1 MIQINH
7 VKKAIGG
14 HVIFDD
20 LSMQIADR
28 EFAVLTGP
36 SGCGKTTLLHMIG
49 GIEPVD
55 SGDILVGDFNVA
67 KGKNLM
73 HYYRHEVGF
82 LFQNFALVERKTVAE
97 NLSMIRKDAR
107 SSLSMADALRRVGMA
122 GKEKQMV
129 YSLSGGEQQR
139 IALARL
145 MMKQCSL
152 ILADE
157 PTGSLD
163 PNNAAQVM
171 EILKSFSEMGK
182 TVIMVTHAPNLIE
195 PSMWH
200 IALDA

>member
-67 KGKNLM
+67 NGKKS
-73 HYYRHEVGF
+73 H
-82 LFQNFALVERKTVAE
+82 ALLPA
-97 NLSMIRKDAR
+97 
-107 SSLSMADALRRVGMA
+107 
-122 GKEKQMV
+122 
-129 YSLSGGEQQR
+129 
-139 IALARL
+139 
-145 MMKQCSL
+145 
-152 ILADE
+152 
-157 PTGSLD
+157 
-163 PNNAAQVM
+163 
-171 EILKSFSEMGK
+171 
-182 TVIMVTHAPNLIE
+182 
-195 PSMWH
+195 
-200 IALDA
+200 